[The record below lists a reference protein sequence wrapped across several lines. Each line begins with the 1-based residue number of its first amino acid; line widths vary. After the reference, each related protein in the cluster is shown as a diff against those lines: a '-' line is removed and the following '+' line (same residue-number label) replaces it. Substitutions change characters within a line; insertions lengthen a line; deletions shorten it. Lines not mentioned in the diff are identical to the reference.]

1 MKPRTTLT
9 LVAVGGC
16 FFAYIWFVE
25 KNQKTTRE
33 LEDTSTKVVEI
44 DQEKIQSIILKNG
57 ESQIELLKNEAAWR
71 VQAPLQDRADTPS
84 INQLLSLVSGLRH
97 DSKIVLEK
105 AQEKEKLKEFGV
117 DVSDTQ
123 LRLKSDKG
131 KETVLLIGKDSAV
144 DGKVYVRLDGS
155 NDVYVIRNELRN
167 QVTKKADDFRD
178 KKLSDTA
185 PSLVQKIHLKS
196 GETELELERKNNHWN
211 FNKPMSARA
220 ADQKIN
226 DLLANIL
233 NAQVS
238 QFLPE
243 PATAEQGLTEP
254 RATVT
259 FTVEGQKEP
268 LTLNI
273 GTAPAGDE
281 NKEKSHAKFSGR
293 AAVTVLAN
301 SALDPLLKA
310 RLADL
315 RDRKLLRVEA
325 DVVDRLTI
333 ESQAGEKFVLAR
345 KGEGWV
351 RKNGDTDV
359 AINEAIASRL
369 LTELLAAE
377 ATNLVADAAE
387 SAEEAEKYGLAK
399 PQLKVTLSSFASE
412 NTAETKAGEKPL
424 ATLLFGAVEGDSG
437 YAKLEQEPFILAAPK
452 ALISGIPTHPVQ
464 LQPLTLAEVKADEVT
479 KLQITSG
486 DTTVSVEK
494 KENEWKLST
503 GEGTVNQSAV
513 QGVLGVL
520 ANLRAQKWV
529 GPTDAAAQGLEKPE
543 LTVVVDI
550 KAGDKSSTLTLKIGS
565 ATEDNSL
572 FATVSGKEGTCSIS
586 RADRE
591 SLGIKLLQ

>member
-9 LVAVGGC
+9 LVAIGGC

-44 DQEKIQSIILKNG
+44 DQDKIQSILLKNG
-57 ESQIELLKNEAAWR
+57 EMQIELLKNDAAWR
-71 VQAPLQDRADTPS
+71 LQAPLQDRADTSS

-105 AQEKEKLKEFGV
+105 AQEQEKLKEFGV
-117 DVSDTQ
+117 DASELQ

-144 DGKVYVRLDGS
+144 DGKVYVRVDGS
-155 NDVYVIRNELRN
+155 RDVYVIRNELRS
-167 QVTKKADDFRD
+167 QVTKKPDDFRD
-178 KKLSDTA
+178 KKLSDTS
-185 PSLVQKIHLKS
+185 PSLVQKIHLKN
-196 GETELELERKNNHWN
+196 GETELELERKNNHWS
-211 FNKPMSARA
+211 FTKPLVARA
-220 ADQKIN
+220 ADSKVN

-238 QFLPE
+238 QFLPDA
-243 PATAEQGLTEP
+243 PTAEQGLTEP

-259 FTVEGQKEP
+259 LTVEGQKEP
-268 LTLNI
+268 LTLKV
-273 GTAPAGDE
+273 GSAPAGEE

-293 AAVTVLAN
+293 ASVTVLAN
-301 SALDPLLKA
+301 TALDPLLKA
-310 RLADL
+310 RLPDL
-315 RDRKLLRVEA
+315 RDRKLLRLEA
-325 DVVDRLTI
+325 DVVDRLSI
-333 ESQAGEKFVLAR
+333 ETQTGGKFVLAR

-351 RKNGDTDV
+351 RKEGDADV
-359 AINEAIASRL
+359 AINEAVASRL
-369 LTELLAAE
+369 LTDLLAAE

-387 SAEEAEKYGLAK
+387 SPEEAEKYGLVK

-424 ATLLFGAVEGDSG
+424 ATLLFGTVEGDSG
-437 YAKLEQEPFILAAPK
+437 YAKLEQEPFILAAAK
-452 ALISGIPTHPVQ
+452 TLISGIPTHPIQ
-464 LQPLTLAEVKADEVT
+464 MQPLSLAEVKADEAT
-479 KLQITSG
+479 KLQV
-486 DTTVSVEK
+486 TVGESAVSLER
-494 KENEWKLST
+494 KENEWKLSS

-520 ANLRAQKWV
+520 ANLRAQKWI
-529 GPTDAAAQGLEKPE
+529 GPTDATAHGLEKPE
-543 LTVVVDI
+543 MTVAVDV
-550 KAGDKSSTLTLKIGS
+550 KKGDQISTITIKIGS
-565 ATEDNSL
+565 ATEENSL